1 MFINVS
7 NHHHAKWSDKQM
19 NAAIELGGGEIV
31 TLQHPVIDPYN
42 DEDYVAIKANEIIE
56 AIARVTG
63 GETIKCLYV
72 HAMGELTFITELCD
86 LLRYY
91 KNNDHPELSGIEKIK
106 FVVSTTDRVN
116 VELPNGTKISEFKFI
131 QFREL
136 KAFGD
141 DPKRFMVGLEQE

>member
-7 NHHHAKWSDKQM
+7 NHHHAKWSNKQI
-19 NAAIELGGGEIV
+19 NAAMELGGGEIV
-31 TLQHPVIDPYN
+31 TLPHPVIDPYN

-56 AIARVTG
+56 SIAKVVNG
-63 GETIKCLYV
+63 AEVKCLYV

-91 KNNDHPELSGIEKIK
+91 ANNDHPELASIGKIK

-116 VELPNGTKISEFKFI
+116 VELPNGTKISEFKFV

-141 DPKRFMVGLEQE
+141 EPKRFIEGLVQE